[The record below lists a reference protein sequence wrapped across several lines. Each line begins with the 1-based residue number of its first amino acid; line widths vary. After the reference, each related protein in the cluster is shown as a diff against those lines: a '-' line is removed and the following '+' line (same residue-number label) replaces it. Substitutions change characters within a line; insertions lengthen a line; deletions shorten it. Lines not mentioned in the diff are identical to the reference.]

1 MHGELSIYYI
11 STRYRFNWDEVKFSI
26 FQTYNFVAHTLGTL
40 FSLAVFSK
48 YLGWHDSLLGIIS
61 TVSKIA
67 ASFVYGFAPNEKIFF
82 FGPVV
87 EILNGTSFLA
97 LRSIISKMVATDEL
111 GKVNSLF
118 ALTENLMPLLYIPL
132 YTKMYSATME
142 VLPGAVFMIGAVM
155 TFPAIIVFSW
165 LFYEHRTSLKK
176 LKNHSFAE

>member
-26 FQTYNFVAHTLGTL
+26 FQTYNFVAHT
-40 FSLAVFSK
+40 
-48 YLGWHDSLLGIIS
+48 
-61 TVSKIA
+61 
-67 ASFVYGFAPNEKIFF
+67 
-82 FGPVV
+82 
-87 EILNGTSFLA
+87 
-97 LRSIISKMVATDEL
+97 L